1 MSFSESN
8 AFPLRIPTI
17 RADFNHK
24 DQAGRVRLDTPDARE
39 DIERLGD
46 HIHDGT
52 RVLVHDEGGY
62 QAECLLE
69 HVEGEWRARELSG
82 TGSRW

>member
-52 RVLVHDEGGY
+52 RVLVQDEGGY